1 MKKLLVSVWG
11 ITIDAE
17 GAVSFRI
24 FRNGTFNDLC
34 DWGGTEPPHA
44 EILYPFPE
52 QRWHASQG

>member
-52 QRWHASQG
+52 Q